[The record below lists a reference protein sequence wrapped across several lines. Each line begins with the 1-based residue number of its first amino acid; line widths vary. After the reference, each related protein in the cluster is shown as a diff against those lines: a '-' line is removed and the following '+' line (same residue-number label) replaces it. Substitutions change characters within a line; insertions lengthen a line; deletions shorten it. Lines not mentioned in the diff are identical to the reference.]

1 LPNEKKYLYLRSKIK
16 HAENMKKKSTEKL
29 SDFLIDIAKLVFGGV
44 VLSVILDLEINKIV
58 VLLTGMFTTAVLA
71 LFGFILYNKK

>member
-1 LPNEKKYLYLRSKIK
+1 
-16 HAENMKKKSTEKL
+16 MKKKSTEKL